1 MTSACYSHLSMVIN
15 DFLCVLLGLKKAPE
29 TLMVI
34 RWIMTHPFVVSAN
47 LHGGDL
53 VANYAYDESR
63 RPGTSQYTASPDDA
77 TFRHLAETY
86 ATHHATMARADREPC
101 PGTDEGFE
109 GGITNGARWYTVAG
123 GECVCG

>member
-1 MTSACYSHLSMVIN
+1 MR
-15 DFLCVLLGLKKAPE
+15 LLDLKKAPE

-101 PGTDEGFE
+101 PGADTCMQVNRD
-109 GGITNGARWYTVAG
+109 VVVLDV
-123 GECVCG
+123 CVRSALNSSKVKDHCSI

>member
-1 MTSACYSHLSMVIN
+1 
-15 DFLCVLLGLKKAPE
+15 
-29 TLMVI
+29 MVI

-109 GGITNGARWYTVAG
+109 GGITNGARWYSVAG
-123 GECVCG
+123 GECASLIQGLGSGIKTGRGKGGRTKTEF